1 MMVPKKQQAS
11 KSKVIHSVEPDS
23 SVTPSYTR
31 EPYGAQDGEEQE
43 TEVTA
48 EKMTPQKGKEY
59 KTKEM
64 REQSENEE
72 EM

>member
-1 MMVPKKQQAS
+1 M
-11 KSKVIHSVEPDS
+11 EPDS

-72 EM
+72 EL